1 MNLFYKNNGIVP
13 VREFAKK
20 WRKADRYYF
29 FDESHYVI
37 SYIKNVLT
45 TFLVNDTMT
54 IQNMTKK
61 VVKMQI
67 KHVRRELAA
76 ILTGDV

>member
-1 MNLFYKNNGIVP
+1 MAESRQVL
-13 VREFAKK
+13 
-20 WRKADRYYF
+20 F
-29 FDESHYVI
+29 FDGSHYVI
-37 SYIKNVLT
+37 SHIKNVLT

-54 IQNMTKK
+54 IQSMTKK

-76 ILTGDV
+76 MLTSDV